1 MLLCIMFVL
10 RIIIFTKRNTIYR
23 RQASSTRNEEGRIK
37 EGRIGREGAWYSE
50 GAGMSKRDRVGYG
63 KGGTGASSKGNG
75 ACSWREGSGGRER
88 RE

>member
-1 MLLCIMFVL
+1 MYNVLVL
-10 RIIIFTKRNTIYR
+10 RIIIFKKGIQRTEGKH
-23 RQASSTRNEEGRIK
+23 QVQEGRIK